1 MSDMFRIDVQR
12 KKNLPA
18 VGVLQQVPS
27 SLRCREDEETGTASL
42 PVAPSGGADTEDAAA
57 CPAVTPSNWAG
68 SGNYHH

>member
-1 MSDMFRIDVQR
+1 MFRIDVQR

-57 CPAVTPSNWAG
+57 CPAVKPSNWAG